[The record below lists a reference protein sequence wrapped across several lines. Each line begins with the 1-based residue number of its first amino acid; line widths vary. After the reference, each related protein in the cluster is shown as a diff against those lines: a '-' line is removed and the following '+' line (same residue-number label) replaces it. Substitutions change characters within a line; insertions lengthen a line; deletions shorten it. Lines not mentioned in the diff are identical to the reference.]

1 MPFWSTQSGKNP
13 FTAKNKNGI
22 AFLISWLFAL
32 ILWLL
37 TSLNAERTMEVSLR
51 LSFEHVPH
59 QVRIKGPIEP
69 ITLSVKGQGLEL
81 FRFLRRSKRQTFKVD
96 YESVRDGRWTPQ
108 LTELNRSLGFNEN
121 IRLLTFEPEYISIDS
136 KSLYFKKL
144 PIRVDNQMSYSQ
156 GYDSISPARLSRDSV
171 ILYAAQPIPASVKY
185 IATEPIKLK
194 KITKTVNTTLRLRT
208 PSLPDAKLAFNQIEY
223 RLEVDQIIANE
234 IEISIQQLGFP
245 ANTLLIPATLKVRY
259 LVAARDFQDVQ
270 HNDFKASVTWS
281 PTHNQSFLVPE
292 LRVLNSLV
300 LDTEIFPKT
309 IDYLQP

>member
-51 LSFEHVPH
+51 LAFEHVPH
-59 QVRIKGPIEP
+59 QVRIKKPIEP

-81 FRFLRRSKRQTFKVD
+81 FRFLRRSKRQTLKVD
-96 YESVRDGRWTPQ
+96 FESIRDGRWTPQ

-121 IRLLTFEPEYISIDS
+121 IRLLTFEPENIRIDS
-136 KSLYFKKL
+136 KNLYFKKL

-194 KITKTVNTTLRLRT
+194 KITKTVNTTLRLLT

-281 PTHNQSFLVPE
+281 PTDNQSFLVPE